1 MYNGIQIYEY
11 VKNLTGDV
19 RMLML
24 LEELVEELSTGIVI
38 SRIEAKE
45 GEAKIG
51 EASIL
56 TLRAINCGVIE
67 EKELDEIS
75 IAKRVDFSKISHS
88 GDIILKMNRPYD
100 SVYIDEDYEGY
111 IIPSFCCK
119 IRNVNRTII
128 DPYYL
133 VGYLNSDLAKE
144 YLRTANGAAPASL
157 LKIRDIRKLPIPLP
171 EITEQRAIGE
181 VFKVCCERKIILNEM
196 IKHEMKMAENII
208 YDAVRGAFENE
219 RK

>member
-1 MYNGIQIYEY
+1 MI
-11 VKNLTGDV
+11 K
-19 RMLML
+19 L

-45 GEAKIG
+45 NEVKVG

-75 IAKRVDFSKISHS
+75 IAKRVDVSKISRS

-100 SVYIDEDYEGY
+100 SVYIEEAYEGY

-119 IRNVNRTII
+119 IRNVNKTIV

-133 VGYLNSDLAKE
+133 VGYLNSDLAKD

-157 LKIRDIRKLPIPLP
+157 LKIKDIRRLPIPLP

-181 VFKVCCERKIILNEM
+181 VFKACCERQIILNEM
-196 IKHEMKMAENII
+196 IQHEMKMAENII
-208 YDAVRGAFENE
+208 YDAVRGVVGNE
-219 RK
+219 WK